1 MKPNMDLVLNEA
13 AVVLNK
19 EFKVK
24 PILYASFA
32 LEKVLGKSFDAHDI
46 DLFIPRVLFRQKN
59 ELIAEFKKNGFEYIE
74 TEVLTFKK
82 HEIEIEFADKEKWFP
97 ICGLRENGIH
107 LVSSSE
113 GQYWMLDADNL
124 LHLYK
129 YLSTLSNRLEDKRK
143 KDLLKIK
150 GLEDYLAINR

>member
-13 AVVLNK
+13 ATILNK

-24 PILYASFA
+24 PILYASYA

-46 DLFIPRVLFRQKN
+46 DLFLPRSILQQKN

-82 HEIEIEFADKEKWFP
+82 HEIEIEFADKERWFP
-97 ICGLRENGIH
+97 ICGLKEKGIH
-107 LVSSSE
+107 LISSSQ
-113 GQYWMLDADNL
+113 GQFFMLDADNL

-129 YLSTLSNRLEDKRK
+129 YLSTLSNRSDDKRK
-143 KDLLKIK
+143 KDLVKIK
-150 GLEDYLAINR
+150 SLEDYLALKR